1 MGASRIQEETAE
13 TTHFR
18 IWQRERRVV
27 ARSGDA
33 DKGSPRVG
41 LQTPGQSLGVSVEKP
56 GGGHVVG
63 VHPWTGR
70 DRG

>member
-18 IWQRERRVV
+18 IWQSERRVV

-33 DKGSPRVG
+33 DKASPRG
-41 LQTPGQSLGVSVEKP
+41 FADTWAEPGS
-56 GGGHVVG
+56 
-63 VHPWTGR
+63 
-70 DRG
+70 